1 MENKRISVVLVGGL
15 GNQLFQIASA
25 YGISLIQSKKLQAK
39 SNNHNPHS
47 DLDYFTS
54 IFRKI
59 EKTKLSY
66 VKFIE
71 PSHCFTNKLDIP
83 NLNYNIE
90 MNGFF
95 QNKKY
100 FNCYKTE
107 IYNIFSI
114 EDWRQKYLLDKIYWF
129 T

>member
-25 YGISLIQSKKLQAK
+25 YGISLIQCKKLQAK
-39 SNNHNPHS
+39 SNKNNPHS
-47 DLDYFTS
+47 SLDYFTS

-59 EKTKLSY
+59 EKTELSY

-83 NLNYNIE
+83 IYALGGLNPSSLSTSWQYGGHGIA
-90 MNGFF
+90 M
-95 QNKKY
+95 
-100 FNCYKTE
+100 KTAIWE
-107 IYNIFSI
+107 
-114 EDWRQKYLLDKIYWF
+114 
-129 T
+129 